1 MSTFGVWVMN
11 RQVHT
16 SNMSLPAFKLI
27 SFSICPYVQRPRIV
41 LLEKQIEHSIEYIN
55 LQNPPVWFHEVS
67 PLEKVPVLLVDG
79 QALFES
85 MPICEYL
92 DEITPGSLY
101 PADPLRKAQHRAW
114 IEFGNDV
121 LSQHHALISASDEA
135 ALKRAKVRLDERL
148 DSLEEAVGD
157 GPYFAG
163 QQFGMVDAI
172 YAPIF
177 RFIRHLKQLTG
188 IELLSG
194 EIPQVAA
201 WATNLL
207 ERPAVKSAV
216 PASFSADYA
225 AFVRRQGGL
234 LGQRLAN

>member
-1 MSTFGVWVMN
+1 M
-11 RQVHT
+11 
-16 SNMSLPAFKLI
+16 
-27 SFSICPYVQRPRIV
+27 
-41 LLEKQIEHSIEYIN
+41 
-55 LQNPPVWFHEVS
+55 
-67 PLEKVPVLLVDG
+67 
-79 QALFES
+79 
-85 MPICEYL
+85 
-92 DEITPGSLY
+92 
-101 PADPLRKAQHRAW
+101 
-114 IEFGNDV
+114 
-121 LSQHHALISASDEA
+121 
-135 ALKRAKVRLDERL
+135 
-148 DSLEEAVGD
+148 GD

>member
-1 MSTFGVWVMN
+1 MN
-11 RQVHT
+11 DAT
-16 SNMSLPAFKLI
+16 YKLI

-41 LLEKQIEHSIEYIN
+41 LLEKQIGHSIEYID
-55 LQNPPVWFHEVS
+55 LQNPPMWFHEIS

-121 LSQHHALISASDEA
+121 LSQHHALVSAGDETA
-135 ALKRAKVRLDERL
+135 FKKAKAVLAERF
-148 DSLEEAVGD
+148 DTLEEVLGE

-163 QQFGMVDAI
+163 EEFGMVDAV

-177 RFIRHLKQLTG
+177 RFTRHLKQLADL
-188 IELLSG
+188 ELMG
-194 EIPQVAA
+194 KDTPKVVA
-201 WATNLL
+201 WAEQLL
-207 ERPAVKSAV
+207 ARPSVQAAV
-216 PASFSADYA
+216 PDSFVVDYTA
-225 AFVRRQGGL
+225 YVRRQGGL
-234 LGQRLAN
+234 LSRRLKNNQVETVS